1 MPKEIFEVVRER
13 FHLSDRTQYI
23 VQGHWPKDAV
33 MEAYLDQH
41 KLKVSVKENENVS
54 ALERFKDPEKMQ
66 GIQITATVQI
76 PENLEGYHKLVIYEK
91 FSDKK
96 HVWFS
101 ITAGELDKK
110 RDKPQVYFEE
120 ESAEQGTVRIRGW
133 AIAPKPVTVRIFDAD
148 KKPVAAEIQRT
159 DRVDVNQLFEE
170 AQDPGKTGFFSEITN
185 VSGKCLYVVFYA
197 GEKKTVHVVPLRKA
211 DILAKKLDKYVE
223 EGIRYWKS
231 QGAAALAE
239 KVVTKVK
246 NVRQGPPSYQK
257 WIRHHLPDRNEL
269 EKQKKTSFGYRPK
282 ISFVVPLYK
291 TPEKYLRRLTES
303 FQEQTYSNWELCFSD
318 GSGAQSPLT
327 ELLKELTAK
336 DNRIKYVSHEES
348 LQISEN
354 TNSAIEIATG
364 DFIAFA
370 DHDDELTPN
379 ALFEC
384 VKAINEKPQTLVIYT
399 DEDKMS
405 MDGHKFFQPHFKP
418 DYNPDLLC
426 TVNYICH
433 LFALRRDLLKKVGLL
448 NREYD
453 GAQDYDLFLRCVECA
468 EAIGHVPRVLYH
480 WRCHTEST
488 SENPFS
494 KQYAVDAGRR
504 ALEDHLKRQGIAGE
518 VTATKDMGF
527 YTVRYPYSGNPL
539 VSIVIPSRDEVE
551 TLKKC
556 LAAIQKTHYANYEV
570 IVVENNSAPETF
582 DFYRSITSEEVKE
595 GEAVCYEGTLSGG
608 QRICVAVW
616 KEGFNYSALN
626 NFGVSH
632 AKGEYLVLM
641 NNDIEMITE
650 NWLEEMLGTC
660 QRREVGVVGAKLYYP
675 DDTVQHAGIVV
686 GIGGNAR
693 GIGQNMFM
701 GLQRARSGYL
711 HKASLAMDYSAVTAA
726 CLMVKRSIYE
736 AVGGFEEKL
745 AVAFNDVDF
754 CLKVR
759 KEGYLVVYQPRVEA
773 YHYESKS
780 RGSEDS
786 PEKVARFG
794 REIEYMRNHWIGILK
809 NGDPYYN
816 PNFSTV
822 YPNYALRDYH

>member
-223 EGIRYWKS
+223 KGIRYWKS

-336 DNRIKYVSHEES
+336 DNRIKYVSHEEP

-433 LFALRRDLLKKVGLL
+433 LFVVSRKVIEKVGGL
-448 NREYD
+448 RSEFD
-453 GAQDYDLFLRCVECA
+453 GAQDYDFVLRCVEAVKDEEICH
-468 EAIGHVPRVLYH
+468 IPKILYH
-480 WRCHTEST
+480 WRCHEDST
-488 SENPFS
+488 AENPES
-494 KQYAVDAGRR
+494 KLYAFEAGRR
-504 ALEDHLKRQGIAGE
+504 AVQAHYERTGIRAEVFKGEYLGLYRTKFIRDHDPLISIIIPNKDHIDDLKRCME
-518 VTATKDMGF
+518 
-527 YTVRYPYSGNPL
+527 
-539 VSIVIPSRDEVE
+539 SIE
-551 TLKKC
+551 
-556 LAAIQKTHYANYEV
+556 QKSTYKNYEY
-570 IVVENNSAPETF
+570 IIVENNSTDSATF
-582 DFYRSITSEEVKE
+582 EYYKKL
-595 GEAVCYEGTLSGG
+595 EAENPKVRMVYWDG
-608 QRICVAVW
+608 V
-616 KEGFNYSALN
+616 FNYSAIN
-626 NFGVSH
+626 NYGASF
-632 AKGEYLVLM
+632 AKGEYLLLL
-641 NNDIEMITE
+641 NNDTE
-650 NWLEEMLGTC
+650 IINPDCLEELLGYC
-660 QRREVGVVGAKLYYP
+660 MRKDVGAVGARLYYE
-675 DDTVQHAGIVV
+675 DDTIQHAGVV
-686 GIGGNAR
+686 IGFGGIAGHCFVQQKR
-693 GIGQNMFM
+693 GTT
-701 GLQRARSGYL
+701 GYC
-711 HKASLAMDYSAVTAA
+711 HRIICAQDYSAVTAA
-726 CLMVKRSIYE
+726 CMMVKKSAFD
-736 AVGGFEEKL
+736 AVGGLSEEL
-745 AVAFNDVDF
+745 AVAFNDIDF
-754 CLKVR
+754 CMKLR
-759 KEGYLVVYQPRVEA
+759 KAEYLIVYNPYAEL

-780 RGSEDS
+780 RGLEDT
-786 PEKVARFG
+786 PEKVARFNK
-794 REIEYMRNHWIGILK
+794 EIATFEKKWPEILE

-816 PNFSTV
+816 PNLTLKSQDFS
-822 YPNYALRDYH
+822 LKRI